1 LRQQVIRSLR
11 DLVNQKEA
19 MKKTNALT
27 PEQQSELSRRKLAQR
42 EHEHLSCAMEVRAKG
57 PHTGLYC
64 REHTTWI
71 RWISHQQAQAI
82 IDLL

>member
-1 LRQQVIRSLR
+1 
-11 DLVNQKEA
+11 
-19 MKKTNALT
+19 
-27 PEQQSELSRRKLAQR
+27 
-42 EHEHLSCAMEVRAKG
+42 LSCAMEVRAKG